1 MNYQIKDQRIVIVL
15 PDSLSSANSEAFQDE
30 CNHALEGKGIEEI
43 VLDASHNRYISS
55 AGLRVILFLTKRY
68 SKVSIK
74 DVDLSVYDVLE
85 MTGFTKLV
93 EVHRKLEEV
102 DVSGMKV
109 IGEGRAGI
117 VYRVN
122 KDTILKV
129 YKRKIEISN
138 IEREMALS
146 REAFVLGIPTAIT
159 FDIVKVGDTLASR
172 FEMLDCATL
181 GEVMKHDIYHLDQ
194 YLDEYAKLLLKINH
208 TTSDTLDL
216 PSKKDKWLEHVSYC
230 LPYLDDSHGKK
241 LRALIEGIEDK
252 KTFVHGDCHIKN
264 IMSDGKN
271 LYLID
276 MGALSTGHPIFE
288 LGALYRTFFGFDFI
302 EPGNT
307 ERFFGLDRDTLDRI
321 FYGTLTRYLEHFDDE
336 VLDKI
341 ALVGLVYLIS
351 WNSRYEGGEGNRAQD
366 AIARL
371 IPLVEKL
378 NDLKIPLK

>member
-1 MNYQIKDQRIVIVL
+1 MNYQIQDRRIVISL
-15 PDSLSSANSEAFQDE
+15 PESLSSANSEAFQEE
-30 CNHALEGKGIEEI
+30 CNEALQNQGIEEV
-43 VLDASHNRYISS
+43 VLDASNNRYISS
-55 AGLRVILFLTKRY
+55 AGLRVILSLVKRY
-68 SKVSIK
+68 PKVIIE

-85 MTGFTKLV
+85 MTGFTKLL
-93 EVHRKLEEV
+93 EVRRKLEEV
-102 DVSGMKV
+102 DVTGMKV
-109 IGEGRAGI
+109 IGEGRTGI

-129 YKRKIEISN
+129 YKRKIEIAS

-159 FDIVKVGDTLASR
+159 FDIVKVGDKLASR

-181 GEVMKHDIYHLDQ
+181 DEVMKHDIYHLDQ
-194 YLDEYAKLLLKINH
+194 YLDAYAELLLKINH

-216 PSKKDKWLEHVSYC
+216 PSKKAKWLEHVGYC
-230 LPYLDDSHGKK
+230 LPYLDESHGKK
-241 LRALIEGIEDK
+241 LQKLIEGIEDR

-264 IMSDGKN
+264 VMSDGKN

-307 ERFFGLDRDTLDRI
+307 ERFFDMDRDSLDRI
-321 FYGTLTRYLEHFDDE
+321 FYGTMNRYLEHFDDE

-351 WNSRYEGGEGNRAQD
+351 WNSRYEGGEGERAKD

-371 IPLVEKL
+371 IPLIEKI
-378 NDLKIPLK
+378 DELKIPLK